1 MKYIPRMRNN
11 NIKLRVATQKN
22 VEKKKKQ
29 NIEFFW
35 ENYFSKAIFIILVF
49 YHSI

>member
-22 VEKKKKQ
+22 VEKKEKTKYRILLGKLLQ
-29 NIEFFW
+29 QSYFY
-35 ENYFSKAIFIILVF
+35 YFSIL
-49 YHSI
+49 S